1 MNFSPN
7 LQENYHHF
15 KQIFQNNCMVVFRYL
30 ENSFNPNLKGL
41 AIFADGLVGA
51 SLVND
56 YVVKPFLNNPKLQN
70 SENHLL
76 FVKNSVL
83 QSNDIV
89 ILNDYEE
96 CIKRL
101 FSGDVIFFL
110 DGFPT
115 PLAVNARFPATRS
128 ISEPEN
134 EKSLKG
140 PREGFCELILFNT
153 ALLMR
158 RLKNDRL
165 KFESFTLGNR
175 TKTPVVMAYLE
186 GICHNKLI
194 LETKKRL
201 NRINTDAIT
210 DTNQIAELIK
220 AKPYSP
226 FKTTG
231 SSERPDVVANKLLE
245 GRIAIIADGTPQVIT
260 LPFLFN
266 EYFQSSDDYS
276 LNFYFG
282 TISRLLRYLSFLIAV
297 FLPALYLASIKFQ
310 KEILPEKLLYSI
322 SAARMN
328 VPLSA
333 TMELIVF
340 LIFFEILRE
349 ASTRTPSVIGQTL
362 SIAGALILGQTA
374 VEANFISIP
383 AIIIVAIS
391 GLCSNVLPQMRG
403 ALLLCRLAILIIA
416 SQIGIYGVILG
427 ACAIIIHL
435 SDITVYST
443 SYLNDML
450 PHEKNGWMDI
460 YIRAPYR
467 FLTQKKD
474 YLSKGN

>member
-7 LQENYHHF
+7 LQENMEA
-15 KQIFQNNCMVVFRYL
+15 FQNIFKENCMVVFRYL
-30 ENSFNPNLKGL
+30 ENSYDNSIKAL
-41 AIFADGLVGA
+41 AIFGDGLVGA

-56 YVVKPFLNNPKLQN
+56 YVVKPFLGNAPLKEASDRL
-70 SENHLL
+70 S

-89 ILNDYEE
+89 VVTQYEE

-110 DGFPT
+110 DGYNT

-165 KFESFTLGNR
+165 KLESFTLGNR
-175 TKTPVVMAYLE
+175 TNTPVVMAYID
-186 GICHNKLI
+186 GVCHKDLVE
-194 LETKKRL
+194 ETKKRL
-201 NRINTDAIT
+201 QNLNTDAIT
-210 DTNQIAELIK
+210 DTNQIAELLK

-226 FKTTG
+226 FRTTG
-231 SSERPDVVANKLLE
+231 SSERPDVVCNKLLE

-266 EYFQSSDDYS
+266 EYFQSSDDYN

-282 TISRLLRYLSFLIAV
+282 SISRLLRYLSFLIAV
-297 FLPALYLASIKFQ
+297 FLPAVYLACVKFQ
-310 KEILPEKLLYSI
+310 MEILPQKLLYSI
-322 SAARMN
+322 SSSRMN

-340 LIFFEILRE
+340 LVFFEILRE

-374 VEANFISIP
+374 VEANFISVP

-403 ALLLCRLAILIIA
+403 AMLLCRFLLLIIA
-416 SQIGIYGVILG
+416 SYIGIYGVILG
-427 ACAIIIHL
+427 ACAIVIHL
-435 SDITVYST
+435 SDITVCST

-450 PHEKNGWMDI
+450 PESKNSFMDI
-460 YIRAPYR
+460 YIRGPYR
-467 FLTQKKD
+467 FLKQKKD

>member
-7 LQENYHHF
+7 LQENF
-15 KQIFQNNCMVVFRYL
+15 ETFQKIFQDNCMIVFRYL
-30 ENSFNPNLKGL
+30 ENALDPDAKAV
-41 AIFADGLVGA
+41 AIFGDGLVGA

-56 YVVKPFLNNPKLQN
+56 YVVKPFVGNTHLSGQEDKL
-70 SENHLL
+70 S

-89 ILNDYEE
+89 VITEYED

-110 DGFPT
+110 DGYDT

-165 KFESFTLGNR
+165 KLESFTLGNR
-175 TKTPVVMAYLE
+175 THTPVVMAYID
-186 GICHNKLI
+186 GICHPALI
-194 LETKKRL
+194 AQIRNQLSAMD
-201 NRINTDAIT
+201 TDAIT
-210 DTNQIAELIK
+210 DTNQIAELLK
-220 AKPYSP
+220 SKPYSP

-231 SSERPDVVANKLLE
+231 STERPDVIANKLLE

-260 LPFLFN
+260 VPFLFN

-276 LNFYFG
+276 INFYFG
-282 TISRLLRYLSFLIAV
+282 SISRLLRYLSFLIAI
-297 FLPALYLASIKFQ
+297 FLPAVYLACVKFQ
-310 KEILPEKLLYSI
+310 PEILPEKLLYSI
-322 SAARMN
+322 SASRMS
-328 VPLSA
+328 VPLSS
-333 TMELIVF
+333 TMELLVF

-349 ASTRTPSVIGQTL
+349 ASTRTPSAIGQTL

-374 VEANFISIP
+374 VEANFISVP

-403 ALLLCRLAILIIA
+403 ALLICRFGILILA
-416 SQIGIYGVILG
+416 SIIGIYGVVLG
-427 ACAIIIHL
+427 AAAIIVHL
-435 SDITVYST
+435 SEITVADT
-443 SYLNDML
+443 SYLNEML
-450 PHEKNGWMDI
+450 PTSKHSFWDI
-460 YIRAPYR
+460 YIRGPYH
-467 FLTQKKD
+467 FLKQKKD
-474 YLSKGN
+474 YLSEGN

>member
-1 MNFSPN
+1 MKFSLN
-7 LQENYHHF
+7 LQENF
-15 KQIFQNNCMVVFRYL
+15 DNFQDIFRNNCMVVFRYL
-30 ENSFNPNLKGL
+30 ENAYDPQTKAV
-41 AIFADGLVGA
+41 AIFGDGLVGA
-51 SLVND
+51 GLVND
-56 YVVKPFLNNPKLQN
+56 YVVKPFVINSQVFKQEDKL
-70 SENHLL
+70 S

-89 ILNDYEE
+89 VVTDYQD

-110 DGFPT
+110 DGYDT

-134 EKSLKG
+134 EKALKG

-158 RLKNDRL
+158 RLKNDKL
-165 KFESFTLGNR
+165 KLENFTLGNR
-175 TKTPVVMAYLE
+175 TNTPVVMAYIE
-186 GICHNKLI
+186 GICHPDLI
-194 LETKKRL
+194 VQIRHRL
-201 NRINTDAIT
+201 SNLNTDGIT
-210 DTNQIAELIK
+210 DTNQIAELLK

-231 SSERPDVVANKLLE
+231 STERPDVVANKLLE

-260 LPFLFN
+260 VPFLFN
-266 EYFQSSDDYS
+266 EYFQSTDDYNI
-276 LNFYFG
+276 NFYFG
-282 TISRLLRYLSFLIAV
+282 TASRLLRYLSFLISV
-297 FLPALYLASIKFQ
+297 FLPAIYVACVKFQ
-310 KEILPEKLLYSI
+310 QEILPEKLLYSI
-322 SAARMN
+322 SASRIS

-333 TMELIVF
+333 TMELVVF
-340 LIFFEILRE
+340 LLFFEIIRE

-374 VEANFISIP
+374 VEANFISVP

-403 ALLLCRLAILIIA
+403 AMLLIRFGILFL
-416 SQIGIYGVILG
+416 SSYIGIYGVILG
-427 ACAIIIHL
+427 AAAIIIHL
-435 SDITVYST
+435 ADITVSHT
-443 SYLNDML
+443 SYLNEML
-450 PHEKNGWMDI
+450 PSGKEGWMDV
-460 YIRAPYR
+460 YIRGPYR
-467 FLTQKKD
+467 FLKQKKD

>member
-1 MNFSPN
+1 MNFSLN
-7 LQENYHHF
+7 LQENYENF
-15 KQIFQNNCMVVFRYL
+15 KQIFQDNCMVVFRYL
-30 ENSFNPNLKGL
+30 ENSFAPHLKAV

-56 YVVKPFLNNPKLQN
+56 YVVKPFIGSQPLQDAKNP
-70 SENHLL
+70 LL

-89 ILNDYEE
+89 VVTDYED

-110 DGFPT
+110 DGYDT

-165 KFESFTLGNR
+165 KLESFTLGNR
-175 TKTPVVMAYLE
+175 TKTPVVMAYLD
-186 GICHNKLI
+186 GICHETLI
-194 LETKKRL
+194 CETRKRL
-201 NRINTDAIT
+201 QQINTDAIT

-226 FKTTG
+226 FRTTG

-276 LNFYFG
+276 INFYFG
-282 TISRLLRYLSFLIAV
+282 TVSRLLRYLSFLIAI
-297 FLPALYLASIKFQ
+297 FLPAMYLAVVKFQ

-333 TMELIVF
+333 AMELLVF

-349 ASTRTPSVIGQTL
+349 ASARTPSVIGQTL

-374 VEANFISIP
+374 VEANFISVP

-403 ALLLCRLAILIIA
+403 AMLLCRLGILLVA

-427 ACAIIIHL
+427 ALAIIIHL
-435 SDITVYST
+435 SDITVSST

-450 PHEKNGWMDI
+450 PHSKGSWMDI
-460 YIRAPYR
+460 YIRGPYR

>member
-1 MNFSPN
+1 MNFSTN
-7 LQENYHHF
+7 LQENYENF
-15 KQIFQNNCMVVFRYL
+15 QSIFQDNCMIVFRYM
-30 ENSFNPNLKGL
+30 ENSLAPSIRAV
-41 AIFADGLVGA
+41 AIFGDGLVGA

-56 YVVKPFLNNPKLQN
+56 YVVKPFIANAALKDAKDTL
-70 SENHLL
+70 S

-83 QSNDIV
+83 QSNDIAE
-89 ILNDYEE
+89 ITDYEDL
-96 CIKRL
+96 IKRL
-101 FSGDVIFFL
+101 FSGDVIFLL
-110 DGFPT
+110 DGYGT

-158 RLKNDRL
+158 RLKNDKL
-165 KFESFTLGNR
+165 KLESFTLGNR
-175 TKTPVVMAYLE
+175 TKTPVVMAYID
-186 GICHNKLI
+186 GICHQKLI
-194 LETKKRL
+194 EEIRCRL
-201 NRINTDAIT
+201 SSINTDSVT

-226 FKTTG
+226 FRTTG

-276 LNFYFG
+276 INFYFG
-282 TISRLLRYLSFLIAV
+282 TISRLLRYLSFLISV
-297 FLPALYLASIKFQ
+297 FLPAIYLSTVKFQ
-310 KEILPEKLLYSI
+310 QEILPTKLLYSI

-328 VPLSA
+328 VPFSA
-333 TMELIVF
+333 TTELVIF

-349 ASTRTPSVIGQTL
+349 ASARTPSVIGQTL

-374 VEANFISIP
+374 VEANFISVP

-391 GLCSNVLPQMRG
+391 GLCTNVLPTMQG
-403 ALLLCRLAILIIA
+403 AMLLCRLSILILS

-427 ACAIIIHL
+427 GTGIIIHL
-435 SDITVYST
+435 SDITVFST
-443 SYLNDML
+443 SYLNNML
-450 PHEKNGWMDI
+450 PNTKNSWMDI
-460 YIRAPYR
+460 YIRGPYR
-467 FLTQKKD
+467 FLKQKND